1 MGELQDYSGEFK
13 PQIDLHDFSKDFLIR
28 LMHAWSSAYLRIDEI
43 WNQAVVKHTG
53 DAKLALN
60 CEMDCWFN
68 VAERTVPR
76 IAKAANI
83 VVKDIV
89 DAMKVWQM
97 CPDGTLAGVYE
108 SAYDIKNRNHIILTV
123 TRCRTLEFLEKNA
136 PERIKSVC
144 HDIDIPMNE
153 KYLTVL
159 VPNAEMKPLLLH
171 DEPRKDP
178 NETPCIW
185 ELKLR
190 GT

>member
-1 MGELQDYSGEFK
+1 MGELQDYSGEFVPK
-13 PQIDLHDFSKDFLIR
+13 IDLHDFSKDFLIR

-53 DAKLALN
+53 DAQLALN
-60 CEMDCWFN
+60 CELDCWFN

-83 VVKDIV
+83 EVKDIV

-108 SAYDIKNRNHIILTV
+108 AEYDIKNRNHIILAV

-136 PERIKSVC
+136 PERIRTVC

-153 KYLTVL
+153 KYLTAL
-159 VPNAEMKPLLLH
+159 VPDAEMKPLLLH
-171 DEPRKDP
+171 DKPREKP

-190 GT
+190 GM